1 MKCNC
6 CLQQLIFSSS
16 TKRIQPV
23 GSHNSRQNQYTLNT
37 SSAVC
42 LMIKDRGSEVLYT
55 LHQLINSDIRT
66 DLSETLTGDQNQRAL
81 FRVASP
87 IREKLEH
94 SQGC

>member
-1 MKCNC
+1 M
-6 CLQQLIFSSS
+6 
-16 TKRIQPV
+16 
-23 GSHNSRQNQYTLNT
+23 
-37 SSAVC
+37 
-42 LMIKDRGSEVLYT
+42 MKDRGSEVLYT

-87 IREKLEH
+87 IRGKLEH